1 MYLASFS
8 IATIGLLFFISSLV
22 LIMKKLRY
30 INILNLSIFV
40 VLALFWI
47 IISMFEYQLVTA
59 KGVSGF
65 KKWEIPLL
73 DVIALLIPAILR
85 IPFSLLSR
93 YFRSRKLPILISF
106 ALSTIFILPFLIVRN
121 HETIWLL
128 AIAIGF
134 FGATFGLENIYFSE
148 NWTMNKAFI
157 TVALIALFPVI
168 GHLIALMIVGIFH
181 LTNDSGINYFIN
193 NEIEVFLIIAFVLYI
208 IVGVFFYFKVHEDKE
223 TIRKEISK
231 KGLDAQISTLRL
243 KDLFRLIGVI
253 MASAIASKIFLGKE
267 VIKNIGEDEWELVKI
282 IVAIFTG
289 LLSLFVGLFLVV
301 RVRTYKIIII
311 SQCAAF
317 IGILTCLILI
327 FLNVANIGVSIFL
340 FILITGSFSIYEAT
354 FTGVVVHTEHRN
366 RMLVFSIWLTF
377 RSLAF
382 SLSSVFGGEMLIFV
396 NDAEKWLMSAG
407 AAFMFVSII
416 ASIVSYEKLGVVYKV
431 ADLHE
436 NKLVNAETESIWK

>member
-59 KGVSGF
+59 KEGLGF

-168 GHLIALMIVGIFH
+168 GHLIALMIVGVFH
-181 LTNDSGINYFIN
+181 LTNGSGINYFIN
-193 NEIEVFLIIAFVLYI
+193 NEIEAFLIVAFVLYL
-208 IVGVFFYFKVHEDKE
+208 IVGGFFYLKVHEDKE

-253 MASAIASKIFLGKE
+253 MASAIASKIFLGKD
-267 VIKNIGEDEWELVKI
+267 VIKNIDQDEWELVKI

-301 RVRTYKIIII
+301 RVRTFKIIII
-311 SQCAAF
+311 SQCVAF
-317 IGILTCLILI
+317 IGILTCVILI
-327 FLNVANIGVSIFL
+327 FLNVFNIGVSIFL

-407 AAFMFVSII
+407 AVFMFISII